1 MKRVSSIVL
10 LSPINAKDLELLNV
24 LTLLILKNKI
34 EFYSF
39 TDSFSYWPFSIA
51 CLTIAATVSI
61 FILHSLQYLDSSQ
74 SESLLDPLLELQP
87 QQHKAMFS
95 GVIILASLTICSQL
109 AEDFLLTFIDV
120 NSNPQ

>member
-1 MKRVSSIVL
+1 M
-10 LSPINAKDLELLNV
+10 